1 MKFSIIDVSSSS
13 ISLLVAEIA
22 GAEEETVFRDRAS
35 LTLMHYLDG
44 RCLSRRGI
52 QKLTDAVSVMKEKC
66 VSLGA
71 DVLFLISTAALRA
84 IENFEE
90 VHAAIL
96 DATGVPVNFIDAE
109 TEAYCGYVANRG
121 YGKGAVLM
129 DIGGASIEVC
139 DLGKEDASGRRCLNF
154 GVLNL
159 HEKFVRKIQ
168 PDAEEAKAIAKYV
181 DRKFDKAGL
190 PGEGVYGKVVL
201 AGATNLA
208 LYSVYAEYAGAKE
221 EDGRTMRYKKFKK
234 LVKHL
239 VTGSGRSRLILD
251 AAPEKLYSVGIAAI
265 VAKAFAKRLGAETIA
280 VSENGV
286 KEGYLRLVCEG
297 KLHGAFYDF
306 NKDECYALAETDPAA
321 RAVKGES
328 AQPATKRRGRRPA
341 AKPAEEDEAAAKE
354 ENAQPAAKPAEEDKA
369 AAKEENAQPA
379 TKRRGRRPAAKP
391 AEEDEAAAKEKAEA
405 PAAKRRGRRPAAKP
419 AEEDKA
425 AAKEENAQSAAGE
438 DAAKG
443 EE

>member
-321 RAVKGES
+321 RAVKGEG
-328 AQPATKRRGRRPA
+328 AQPEAPKRRGRRPAAKPAEEDEAAGSEKAEAPAPKRRGRRPAAKPAEEDEAAAKEKGEAPAPKRRGRRPA

-354 ENAQPAAKPAEEDKA
+354 ENAQPAA
-369 AAKEENAQPA
+369 
-379 TKRRGRRPAAKP
+379 
-391 AEEDEAAAKEKAEA
+391 
-405 PAAKRRGRRPAAKP
+405 
-419 AEEDKA
+419 
-425 AAKEENAQSAAGE
+425 GE

>member
-1 MKFSIIDVSSSS
+1 M
-13 ISLLVAEIA
+13 
-22 GAEEETVFRDRAS
+22 
-35 LTLMHYLDG
+35 
-44 RCLSRRGI
+44 
-52 QKLTDAVSVMKEKC
+52 
-66 VSLGA
+66 
-71 DVLFLISTAALRA
+71 
-84 IENFEE
+84 
-90 VHAAIL
+90 
-96 DATGVPVNFIDAE
+96 
-109 TEAYCGYVANRG
+109 
-121 YGKGAVLM
+121 
-129 DIGGASIEVC
+129 C

-306 NKDECYALAETDPAA
+306 NKDECYALAEIDPAA

-328 AQPATKRRGRRPA
+328 AQPAAKRRGRRPAAKPAEEGEAVAKEKAEAPATKRRGRRPA

-354 ENAQPAAKPAEEDKA
+354 ENAQPAA
-369 AAKEENAQPA
+369 
-379 TKRRGRRPAAKP
+379 
-391 AEEDEAAAKEKAEA
+391 
-405 PAAKRRGRRPAAKP
+405 
-419 AEEDKA
+419 
-425 AAKEENAQSAAGE
+425 GE

>member
-306 NKDECYALAETDPAA
+306 NKDECYALAETDPAV
-321 RAVKGES
+321 RTVKGED
-328 AQPATKRRGRRPA
+328 AQPATKRRGR
-341 AKPAEEDEAAAKE
+341 K
-354 ENAQPAAKPAEEDKA
+354 PAAKPAEEDKA
-369 AAKEENAQPA
+369 AGPEKTEAPA
-379 TKRRGRRPAAKP
+379 TPKRRGRKPAVKP
-391 AEEDEAAAKEKAEA
+391 AEEREAA
-405 PAAKRRGRRPAAKP
+405 
-419 AEEDKA
+419 
-425 AAKEENAQSAAGE
+425 
-438 DAAKG
+438 
-443 EE
+443 

>member
-306 NKDECYALAETDPAA
+306 NKDECYALAEIDPAA

-341 AKPAEEDEAAAKE
+341 AKPAEEDGAAAKE
-354 ENAQPAAKPAEEDKA
+354 KAEA
-369 AAKEENAQPA
+369 PA

-391 AEEDEAAAKEKAEA
+391 AEEDGAAAKEKGEA
-405 PAAKRRGRRPAAKP
+405 PATKRRGRRPAAKP

-425 AAKEENAQSAAGE
+425 AAKEENAQPAAGE